1 MTRVSDFCESDID
14 FIASAR
20 EAGFSDGWNKSMLL
34 SAINGG
40 RFHALIAEE
49 NGERIGFITYSEG
62 FDGVFDLEDLFV
74 LPSQRKKGAGG
85 ALVSEFIDRAR
96 ALGGKKI
103 FLEVRKSNAVAV
115 ALYGKSGF
123 EKISERAKYYA
134 DGETAAVML
143 KEI

>member
-1 MTRVSDFCESDID
+1 MIRVSDFGEKDID
-14 FIASAR
+14 FIASAV
-20 EAGFSDGWNKSMLL
+20 EAGFVDGWNKNMIL

-49 NGERIGFITYSEG
+49 CGVLIGFLTYTNG
-62 FDGVFDLEDLFV
+62 LDGVFDLEDLFV

-85 ALVSEFIDRAR
+85 ALVSEFIDLAR
-96 ALGGKKI
+96 ERGGKKI
-103 FLEVRKSNAVAV
+103 FLEVRKNNAVAV
-115 ALYGKSGF
+115 SLYGKFGF

-134 DGETAAVML
+134 DGETAEVML